1 MLSSVHLFFFNLEGE
16 EDEELGG
23 AGGSSVGVSKPS
35 KYTSLYIDH
44 RETAMD
50 REVRSCPVLQITLLK
65 YLFIRGIYRK
75 SRF

>member
-1 MLSSVHLFFFNLEGE
+1 MLSSVHLFFLNLEGE
-16 EDEELGG
+16 EEEELGG

-50 REVRSCPVLQITLLK
+50 RVVYSK
-65 YLFIRGIYRK
+65 
-75 SRF
+75 